1 VGAQLVEVRFKGN
14 RKAFFRWHE
23 PEPLAP
29 GEPVIVESD
38 RGHDLGR
45 VSATGPAA
53 TLKCERCG
61 ALVRAPRPAGEDA
74 IVPPAPGEAPAADG
88 PEDATAPDAVAGGE
102 DVAARSEAAPET
114 PAPAPAPEPLEPE
127 RRVVRR
133 ATPAEVRIADELR
146 RSEDD
151 ARRRVRER
159 AAAFRL
165 AMKVSDAEWQWDR
178 NKLTVYF
185 TAERR
190 VDFRNLV
197 RDLASV
203 FRTRIEL
210 RQIGVRDEAKRLDG
224 IGRCGRQLCCTW
236 LPELRPIGLQ
246 IAKDQSLSL
255 NPAQISGACGRLLC
269 CLRFEHEFY
278 VQSRKRFPKEGRT
291 LTTSRGA
298 EKVTAIDIFRDRVT
312 LRGAEGTPRVVSLAD
327 LKREVE
333 AAGGPAV
340 RPPPE
345 PPPPEPPPPPGAS
358 PPAGSEEKKRGH
370 RGGRRRRHRR

>member
-14 RKAFFRWHE
+14 RKAFYRWHE

-29 GEPVIVESD
+29 GEPVIVEAD

-45 VSATGPAA
+45 VSATGAVA
-53 TLKCERCG
+53 TIKCERCG
-61 ALVRAPRPAGEDA
+61 ARVRAPQPAGEDA
-74 IVPPAPGEAPAADG
+74 VVPPAGSPGEAPAAD
-88 PEDATAPDAVAGGE
+88 EAVA
-102 DVAARSEAAPET
+102 A
-114 PAPAPAPEPLEPE
+114 APAPAPETSGPAVEPPSSPPPPPEPE
-127 RRVVRR
+127 RRVLRR
-133 ATPAEVRIADELR
+133 ASAADVKVADELR
-146 RSEDD
+146 HSEDD
-151 ARRRVRER
+151 ARRKVRER
-159 AAAFRL
+159 AAAFHL

-203 FRTRIEL
+203 FRARIEL

-224 IGRCGRQLCCTW
+224 VGRCGRQLCCTW

-255 NPAQISGACGRLLC
+255 NPSQISGACGRLLC

-278 VQSRKRFPKEGRT
+278 LQSRKRFPKEGRT
-291 LTTSRGA
+291 LTTLQGA

-312 LRGAEGTPRVVSLAD
+312 LRGAEGTPRIVSLAD

-333 AAGGPAV
+333 AAAGPAA
-340 RPPPE
+340 E
-345 PPPPEPPPPPGAS
+345 PPPPAEPHPPAAAPPPGGT
-358 PPAGSEEKKRGH
+358 PPAASGERKRGH
-370 RGGRRRRHRR
+370 RGGRRRRHGR